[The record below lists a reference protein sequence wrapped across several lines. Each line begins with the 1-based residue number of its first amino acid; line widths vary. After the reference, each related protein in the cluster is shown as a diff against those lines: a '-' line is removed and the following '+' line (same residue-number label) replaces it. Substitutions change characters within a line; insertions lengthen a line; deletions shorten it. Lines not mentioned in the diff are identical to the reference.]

1 MYDIIVY
8 DERLNWHEVKAVQ
21 IYTVLHQRCQFND
34 TVLFTKG
41 YISIIR
47 ARFCN
52 HFQCSILSLFPQ
64 SERSDFSSLV
74 FGWRSKH
81 WPPPTLNLNL
91 YVSTRRSVI
100 LQAQTYFSSQLMHP
114 LQNLLSRP
122 NIFVCVIILN
132 KPPRVSL
139 FPHPH
144 VFVFV
149 GLVLWGFSY
158 MLLFRAGTVKGN
170 ESETE
175 TDLITFHGKG
185 FRSWWLQKLS
195 LSPPSCGEKRVVH

>member
-8 DERLNWHEVKAVQ
+8 DVKLNWHKVKVVQ
-21 IYTVLHQRCQFND
+21 IYTVQWYRVVYWRVHLYYSCMLLEPFSVQYFN
-34 TVLFTKG
+34 
-41 YISIIR
+41 
-47 ARFCN
+47 
-52 HFQCSILSLFPQ
+52 SLFPQ
-64 SERSDFSSLV
+64 SERSNVSSLV

-91 YVSTRRSVI
+91 YVSARRSVI
-100 LQAQTYFSSQLMHP
+100 LQAQTYFSSRLMHP

-122 NIFVCVIILN
+122 NTFVCVIILN
-132 KPPRVSL
+132 KPARVSL
-139 FPHPH
+139 FPQPR
-144 VFVFV
+144 VFVSV

-158 MLLFRAGTVKGN
+158 MLLFRAVTVKGN

-185 FRSWWLQKLS
+185 FMATEIKS
-195 LSPPSCGEKRVVH
+195 

>member
-1 MYDIIVY
+1 M
-8 DERLNWHEVKAVQ
+8 LLQPFSVQ
-21 IYTVLHQRCQFND
+21 YFN
-34 TVLFTKG
+34 
-41 YISIIR
+41 
-47 ARFCN
+47 
-52 HFQCSILSLFPQ
+52 SLFPQ
-64 SERSDFSSLV
+64 SERSNVSSLV

-91 YVSTRRSVI
+91 YVSARRSVI
-100 LQAQTYFSSQLMHP
+100 LQAQTYFSSRLMHP

-122 NIFVCVIILN
+122 NTFVCVIILN
-132 KPPRVSL
+132 KPARVSL
-139 FPHPH
+139 FPQPR
-144 VFVFV
+144 VFVSV

-158 MLLFRAGTVKGN
+158 MLLFGAVTVKGN

-195 LSPPSCGEKRVVH
+195 LSPPSCGEKREVQ